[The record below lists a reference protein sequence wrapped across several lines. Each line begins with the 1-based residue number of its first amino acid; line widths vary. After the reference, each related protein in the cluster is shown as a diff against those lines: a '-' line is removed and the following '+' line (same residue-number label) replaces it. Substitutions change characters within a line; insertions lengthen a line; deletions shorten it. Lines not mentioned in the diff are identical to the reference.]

1 MGALKVGTAVRRV
14 VNHARSDARWRPA
27 HELTAVLAL
36 KVAARLDDA
45 PTAGEA
51 VRLTRELRSLMAE
64 LPDGVPAPPDPGGGE
79 GERDAIDDELAEIV
93 GSGPEMGH
101 AAHS

>member
-1 MGALKVGTAVRRV
+1 MGALKVATVVRRV
-14 VNHARSDARWRPA
+14 VKTARADARWSPA

-36 KVAARLDDA
+36 KVASRLDD
-45 PTAGEA
+45 TTSAGEA

-64 LPDGVPAPPDPGGGE
+64 LPDGVPVPPDPGGGE
-79 GERDAIDDELAEIV
+79 DDGDDIDRELADIV

-101 AAHS
+101 ATHS

>member
-1 MGALKVGTAVRRV
+1 MATVVRRV
-14 VNHARSDARWRPA
+14 VKSARADARWSPA

-36 KVAARLDDA
+36 KVAVRLDD
-45 PTAGEA
+45 TTSAGEA

-64 LPDGVPAPPDPGGGE
+64 LPDGVPVPPDPGGGE
-79 GERDAIDDELAEIV
+79 DDGDDIDRELADIV

-101 AAHS
+101 APHS

>member
-1 MGALKVGTAVRRV
+1 MGALKVATAVRRV
-14 VNHARSDARWRPA
+14 LKSARSDDRWRPA

-36 KVAARLDDA
+36 RVAARLDEA
-45 PTAGEA
+45 TTAGEA

-64 LPDGVPAPPDPGGGE
+64 LPDGTPVPPDPGGDG
-79 GERDAIDDELAEIV
+79 DDGDDVDRELAEIV